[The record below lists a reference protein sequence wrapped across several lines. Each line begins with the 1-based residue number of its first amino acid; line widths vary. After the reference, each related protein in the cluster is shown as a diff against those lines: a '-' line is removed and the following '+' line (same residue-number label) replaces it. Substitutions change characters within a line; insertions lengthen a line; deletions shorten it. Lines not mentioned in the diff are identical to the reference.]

1 MTENQ
6 NGKKIEDRG
15 ENLLDI
21 PNEYIKNER
30 PKNESENIV
39 NIVVGK
45 LKLKTKAF
53 TKKVKDMTKILTPNL
68 IIKKSKEICIKKV

>member
-30 PKNESENIV
+30 PKNESE
-39 NIVVGK
+39 K
-45 LKLKTKAF
+45 YFEYSSWKTE
-53 TKKVKDMTKILTPNL
+53 
-68 IIKKSKEICIKKV
+68 IKNKSIY